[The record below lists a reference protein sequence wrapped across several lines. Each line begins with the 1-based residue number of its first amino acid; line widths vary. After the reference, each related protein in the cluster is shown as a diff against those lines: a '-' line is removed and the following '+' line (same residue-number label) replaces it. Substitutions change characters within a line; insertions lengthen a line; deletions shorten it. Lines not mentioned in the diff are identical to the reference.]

1 MPVKLHYGVPT
12 HRSGV
17 NVRFGIEKGFF
28 AEEGMDVVVREI
40 FGGPEISAA
49 YDSGE
54 LKIGELGTPPGITAI
69 GRGQRFRIIGSGLPR
84 GVGLFFI
91 VRTDMRN
98 WEDLRGRP
106 LGALSIGSCSYW
118 YLRQMLIQNGLDPDR
133 DVDVKGLGDDYA
145 RQLELL
151 ASGEIVALLSTE
163 PNCTIGEAQG
173 IVRIWGNVLS
183 LADVPQLQWVIQ
195 VANEDFL
202 RDEPKLVR
210 TFLRVAQRSSRY
222 LGDHQAEWVAF
233 NARIF
238 EMSPEIA
245 ARSVARERATLH
257 FDGQLDLPGLECAIA
272 LQHQLGAI
280 DSHLP
285 VERFVA
291 EGFQP
296 LPTIEDAADAPSHDR
311 RADYAVG

>member
-91 VRTDMRN
+91 VRTDVRN

-118 YLRQMLIQNGLDPDR
+118 YLRQMLIQNGTR
-133 DVDVKGLGDDYA
+133 
-145 RQLELL
+145 
-151 ASGEIVALLSTE
+151 SGSRRRH
-163 PNCTIGEAQG
+163 QG
-173 IVRIWGNVLS
+173 
-183 LADVPQLQWVIQ
+183 
-195 VANEDFL
+195 
-202 RDEPKLVR
+202 
-210 TFLRVAQRSSRY
+210 SRRR
-222 LGDHQAEWVAF
+222 LC
-233 NARIF
+233 
-238 EMSPEIA
+238 A
-245 ARSVARERATLH
+245 ATRAT
-257 FDGQLDLPGLECAIA
+257 GK
-272 LQHQLGAI
+272 
-280 DSHLP
+280 
-285 VERFVA
+285 RR
-291 EGFQP
+291 
-296 LPTIEDAADAPSHDR
+296 DR
-311 RADYAVG
+311 RTAVD